1 MNSVLVRIG
10 LSFFVAGFWIA
21 FATFLGERLGS
32 HKAGLIA
39 NLPSNILISMLFM
52 GITRGPEYAA
62 AATAGVPMGMMVDSV
77 FLAVFIFLLRRGVW
91 VALSLGLAFWALSAF
106 VVIVLLPPLGILASL
121 AAYFIVSTGLFI
133 LVHRWLGR
141 PKVEKKPVVLSWK
154 IIALRAFFAGSVV
167 AGAVAVAQVAPP
179 YMTGVLATFPAALT
193 STMVIISLSQGT
205 LFAQATGKILLL
217 SSTNII
223 VYAALVSLF
232 FPPLGPWLGTL
243 LSFAGACGFL
253 LILGKISIRFS

>member
-1 MNSVLVRIG
+1 
-10 LSFFVAGFWIA
+10 
-21 FATFLGERLGS
+21 
-32 HKAGLIA
+32 
-39 NLPSNILISMLFM
+39 
-52 GITRGPEYAA
+52 
-62 AATAGVPMGMMVDSV
+62 
-77 FLAVFIFLLRRGVW
+77 
-91 VALSLGLAFWALSAF
+91 
-106 VVIVLLPPLGILASL
+106 LPPLGILASL

-205 LFAQATGKILLL
+205 LFAQATGKNPPALLHEHNRIRRAGFPFL
-217 SSTNII
+217 S
-223 VYAALVSLF
+223 APGALVGHAIILRR
-232 FPPLGPWLGTL
+232 GPV
-243 LSFAGACGFL
+243 GF
-253 LILGKISIRFS
+253 S